1 MFDVIRRLFGND
13 SFTPLRDEIETS
25 LLVPN
30 PEFKDDGWKLISD
43 GNIPHDVILA
53 AVDSYDCGWVMDTV
67 CRIDGD
73 ETWYLSGSLENVEA
87 HMEYTHWR
95 ELPNPPKTHEDY

>member
-1 MFDVIRRLFGND
+1 MINVIRRLFGND

-30 PEFKDDGWKLISD
+30 PEFKDDGWRLISD

-67 CRIDGD
+67 YRVDGD
-73 ETWYLSGSLENVEA
+73 DAWYVSGTVYPQES

-95 ELPNPPKTHEDY
+95 ELPAHPKR